1 VILLSSR
8 TPVCRFASILSN
20 DFVLTRFTLIRRYVF
35 VLLVLGAFCFAGCNS
50 LVSVQ
55 EIGELPSLPFLPAPQ
70 LSSDS
75 VILEVGFVPVPE
87 NAEAWRADVWSEL
100 DEQHLDPDLR
110 RRLSANGFRCGL
122 CGSQLPTG
130 LRAALD
136 EAEERKAAVMDS
148 VDNVA
153 EPVSSHRR
161 IQNRAGKRSEVVTC
175 AHRDSMVVLLNDE
188 DEVAGRTFSHVQPV
202 IAVRSFPLGDGR
214 ARVELTPEL
223 QHGQSRQRWVGQ
235 DGAFQ
240 LEEGQHSEV
249 YSKLVIDTT
258 IAPGQILV
266 IAADGPSRSLGGNFF
281 GLGHSDRMEKMLL
294 VRLAQSQ
301 YDDLFVHT
309 DEPQIEVGS
318 LNLAEAKVEAEEI
331 VGTAVEA
338 KPTLATPRPSVSEED
353 DAKDGRSSDGL
364 TIEWE

>member
-1 VILLSSR
+1 MP
-8 TPVCRFASILSN
+8 T
-20 DFVLTRFTLIRRYVF
+20 T
-35 VLLVLGAFCFAGCNS
+35 
-50 LVSVQ
+50 
-55 EIGELPSLPFLPAPQ
+55 Q

-87 NAEAWRADVWSEL
+87 KAEAWRADVWSEL

-110 RRLSANGFRCGL
+110 RKLAANGFRCGL

-136 EAEERKAAVMDS
+136 QAEERKAAAMES
-148 VDNVA
+148 VENVA
-153 EPVSSHRR
+153 EPALSHRR

-175 AHRDSMVVLLNDE
+175 AHRDSMVVLLNDD

-223 QHGQSRQRWVGQ
+223 QHGPSRQRWIGQ

-240 LEEGQHSEV
+240 LDEGQHSEV

-266 IAADGPSRSLGGNFF
+266 VAADGPSRSLGGNFF
-281 GLGHSDRMEKMLL
+281 GLGHKDRMEKMLL

-301 YDDLFVHT
+301 YDDLFAN
-309 DEPQIEVGS
+309 DELESTVSLAPPSISEDQEANESNREIVGTSVEPVEAKRSQPESS
-318 LNLAEAKVEAEEI
+318 LADKVEAEEQ
-331 VGTAVEA
+331 
-338 KPTLATPRPSVSEED
+338 
-353 DAKDGRSSDGL
+353 DGSSSDGL
-364 TIEWE
+364 TIDWE